1 MEFMLTER
9 QLALQHMA
17 REFARR
23 EIRPVAR
30 ELDRRP
36 NPADRSPVEVL
47 DKASRLGLRT
57 LGLAEAW
64 GGGGADMVTL
74 CIVGEEL
81 GWGDLGTSV
90 ILEQD
95 WKLSRI
101 FEILMTEE
109 QKRSFLRA
117 FAEDHRYH
125 FSIASSEPD
134 SGSDNLIPY
143 DAPGVG
149 LRTTAVRKG
158 DRWVVNGMKHFI
170 FNAGLSK
177 LYMVNTRTDPSAGV
191 SKGTTFFL
199 VTPDLEG
206 FSYGRYHDKMGMRL
220 GPNRELVFRDMEI
233 PDANRVGEVN
243 GAYAARRKIRGSN
256 IEAVSPCLGVARAA
270 YEDALEYARN
280 RVQGGRPIIGHQA
293 VGFLLCDCFIQLE
306 AARRLLHYAA
316 WTAENPDI
324 YDPKLAF
331 MTKAHMGEVCF
342 EVARKALEVWGGMG
356 YMTEAP
362 MEKYLRDV
370 TAFLHSEATNQVM
383 RIRSMPF
390 L

>member
-1 MEFMLTER
+1 MEFKLTER
-9 QLALQHMA
+9 QLALQRMA
-17 REFARR
+17 REFARK

-36 NPADRSPVEVL
+36 NPMDRSPVEVL
-47 DKASRLGLRT
+47 DKASRIGLRT

-101 FEILMTEE
+101 FETLMTEE

-158 DRWVVNGMKHFI
+158 DRWVINGMKHFI

-177 LYMVNTRTDPSAGV
+177 LYMVNTRTDPAAGV
-191 SKGTTFFL
+191 SRGTTFFL
-199 VTPDLEG
+199 VTPDLDG

-220 GPNRELVFRDMEI
+220 GPNRELIFRDMEI

-256 IEAVSPCLGVARAA
+256 IEAVSPCL
-270 YEDALEYARN
+270 
-280 RVQGGRPIIGHQA
+280 
-293 VGFLLCDCFIQLE
+293 
-306 AARRLLHYAA
+306 
-316 WTAENPDI
+316 
-324 YDPKLAF
+324 
-331 MTKAHMGEVCF
+331 
-342 EVARKALEVWGGMG
+342 
-356 YMTEAP
+356 
-362 MEKYLRDV
+362 
-370 TAFLHSEATNQVM
+370 
-383 RIRSMPF
+383 
-390 L
+390 

>member
-1 MEFMLTER
+1 MEFKLTER
-9 QLALQHMA
+9 QLALQRMA
-17 REFARR
+17 REFARK

-36 NPADRSPVEVL
+36 NPMDRSPVEVL

-95 WKLSRI
+95 WKLSRV
-101 FEILMTEE
+101 FETLMTEE

-125 FSIASSEPD
+125 FSIAGSEPD

-149 LRTTAVRKG
+149 LRTTALRKG
-158 DRWVVNGMKHFI
+158 DRWVINGMKHFI

-177 LYMVNTRTDPSAGV
+177 LYMVNTRTDPAAGV
-191 SKGTTFFL
+191 SRGTTFFL
-199 VTPDLEG
+199 VTPDLDG

-220 GPNRELVFRDMEI
+220 GPNRELIFRDMEI

-270 YEDALEYARN
+270 YEDAIEYARN
-280 RVQGGRPIIGHQA
+280 RVQGGRPIIEHQA

-324 YDPKLAF
+324 YDSKLAF

>member
-1 MEFMLTER
+1 MEFKLTER
-9 QLALQHMA
+9 QLALQRMA
-17 REFARR
+17 REFARK

-36 NPADRSPVEVL
+36 NPMDRSPVEVL
-47 DKASRLGLRT
+47 DKASRIGLLT

-101 FEILMTEE
+101 FETLMTEE

-125 FSIASSEPD
+125 FSIAGSEPD

-158 DRWVVNGMKHFI
+158 DRWVINGMKHFI

-177 LYMVNTRTDPSAGV
+177 LYMVNTRTDPAAGV
-191 SKGTTFFL
+191 SRGTTFFL
-199 VTPDLEG
+199 VTPDLDG

-220 GPNRELVFRDMEI
+220 GPNRELIFRDMEL

-270 YEDALEYARN
+270 YEDAIEYARN
-280 RVQGGRPIIGHQA
+280 RVQGGRPIIEHQA

-324 YDPKLAF
+324 YDSKLAF